1 MKRNY
6 LSSASR
12 LLRFDYLVLCLLAT
26 QGLLLSLNNDLFAE
40 QNIRSNKTSPN
51 VLLIMTDDQGF
62 GDVTSHG
69 NQFIETPYHD
79 LLAKQGVRFDRFYVS
94 PVCAPTRASLLSG
107 RYHSRTG
114 VHGVTR
120 GRETMRADEVTIAEI
135 LQANGYA
142 TAAFGKWHNGSH
154 YPQHPNGQGFE
165 EFVGFC
171 AGHWNNYFNTHLE
184 HNGDPIETDGFII
197 DILTDHA
204 INWIE
209 KQNRINK
216 PWFCYVP
223 YNTPHTPWQVP
234 DKYWEKYK
242 DLDLTPEAAC
252 AYAMVENIDTNM
264 GRLLKCIDDLN
275 QRDNTIVIFLSDN
288 GANTDRYNAGMR
300 GRKGSNHEGGSRV
313 PLFIRYP
320 GVTSPGTV
328 IKPIAAHIDLLPTLV
343 ELTNSKPIPTKPL
356 DGKSLV
362 PLLKGKTK
370 SWPQRTLF
378 NRWRNRGAVRTDKWR
393 AVNAQRKASRFGRW
407 ALFDM
412 QNDPGETTNVAAK
425 HPEIIN
431 RMKKEYQ
438 GWLTD
443 IEKEGF
449 DPIPAEIGH
458 SESPRVCLSG
468 HEAYL
473 LPEKT
478 KGISY
483 VARQGWANDYIT
495 NWTSEGAYPSWP
507 VRVIK
512 PGRYKVSIDYACEP
526 DAVGSVLQAKLAAGK
541 ATLTI
546 KQPYLAK
553 TIPSP
558 DRIPRKEV
566 FEKTWKRIELGT
578 MEITQTGNFELQLR
592 GLSKPGKEFPEIKT
606 IIIELVK

>member
-1 MKRNY
+1 MQR
-6 LSSASR
+6 LFSSLTGH
-12 LLRFDYLVLCLLAT
+12 LLRPACLLFGLLVL
-26 QGLLLSLNNDLFAE
+26 QGISLSINNDLWAG
-40 QNIRSNKTSPN
+40 QNTQTGKTSPN

-62 GDVTSHG
+62 GDVASHG
-69 NQFIETPYHD
+69 NQFIQTPYHD

-184 HNGDPIETDGFII
+184 HNGDPIKTDGFII
-197 DILTDHA
+197 DVLTDHA

-209 KQNRINK
+209 KQNSCRK

-242 DLDLTPEAAC
+242 DLDITPEAAC

-264 GRLLKCIDDLN
+264 GRLLKCIDKLG
-275 QRDNTIVIFLSDN
+275 QRDNTIVIFLTDN

-328 IKPIAAHIDLLPTLV
+328 IKPITAHIDLLPTLV
-343 ELTNSKPIPTKPL
+343 ELTNSKPLPTKPL

-362 PLLKGKTK
+362 PLLKGE
-370 SWPQRTLF
+370 SEAWPERTLF
-378 NRWRNRGAVRTDKWR
+378 TRWRNRGAVRTDHWR
-393 AVNAQRKASRFGRW
+393 AVNAQKKASKFGRW

-412 QNDPGETTNVAAK
+412 QNDPGETTDVAAK
-425 HPEIIN
+425 HPEVIN
-431 RMKKEYQ
+431 KMKKEYQ

-449 DPIPAEIGH
+449 DPIPSEIGH
-458 SESPRVCLSG
+458 PQSPRVSLSG
-468 HEAYL
+468 HEAFL
-473 LPEKT
+473 RPEQT

-495 NWTSEGAYPSWP
+495 NWTSKESYPSWP
-507 VRVIK
+507 VRIIRA
-512 PGRYKVSIDYACEP
+512 GRYQVSIDYACGP
-526 DAVGSVLQAKLAAGK
+526 DGVGSVLQANLADGK
-541 ATLTI
+541 ATFKI
-546 KQPYLAK
+546 NQPYLAK

-558 DRIPRKEV
+558 DRIPRREV
-566 FEKTWKRIELGT
+566 YEKTWKRIELGT
-578 MEITQTGNFELQLR
+578 MDITQTGDFELTLR
-592 GLSKPGKEFPEIKT
+592 GLEKPGDQFPEIKT
-606 IIIELVK
+606 IIIEYIE

>member
-1 MKRNY
+1 MQKSF
-6 LSSASR
+6 LSIVKCCLKHA
-12 LLRFDYLVLCLLAT
+12 LLLLCLFAAQGVLFPPGNILLAQKSDDT
-26 QGLLLSLNNDLFAE
+26 ANA
-40 QNIRSNKTSPN
+40 SPN

-62 GDVTSHG
+62 GDVASHG
-69 NQFIETPYHD
+69 NRWIETPNHD
-79 LLAKQGVRFDRFYVS
+79 LLASQGARFDRFYVS
-94 PVCAPTRASLLSG
+94 PVCAPTRASLLTG

-120 GRETMRADEVTIAEI
+120 GRETMRAEEVTIAEI
-135 LQANGYA
+135 LRANGYA
-142 TAAFGKWHNGSH
+142 TAAFGKWHNGAH
-154 YPQHPNGQGFE
+154 YPQHPNGQGFD
-165 EFVGFC
+165 EFIGFC

-184 HNGDPIETDGFII
+184 RNGKPIKTEGFII
-197 DILTDHA
+197 DVLTDHA
-204 INWIE
+204 IAWIE
-209 KQNRINK
+209 KQNRCNE

-242 DLDLTPEAAC
+242 NLDLTPEAAC
-252 AYAMVENIDTNM
+252 AYAMVENIDTNL

-320 GVTSPGTV
+320 GVTTPGTL

-343 ELTNSKPIPTKPL
+343 ELTNSKPLPTKPL

-362 PLLKGKTK
+362 PLLKGKTE

-378 NRWRNRGAVRTDKWR
+378 TRWRNRGAVRTDKWR
-393 AVNAQRKASRFGRW
+393 AVNAQKKAGKFGRW

-412 QNDPGETTNVAAK
+412 QNDPGETTDVAAR
-425 HPEIIN
+425 HPELIN
-431 RMKKEYQ
+431 KMKNEYQ
-438 GWLTD
+438 NWLNE
-443 IEKEGF
+443 IEKDGF
-449 DPIPAEIGH
+449 DPIPAELGH
-458 SESPRVCLSG
+458 AQSPAVSLAG
-468 HEAYL
+468 HEAFL
-473 LPEKT
+473 MPEKT

-495 NWTSEGAYPSWP
+495 NWVSPHSYPSWP
-507 VRVIK
+507 VRVLK
-512 PGRYKVSIDYACEP
+512 PGHYKISIDYACP
-526 DAVGSVLQAKLAAGK
+526 RDAVGSVLQAKLADGET
-541 ATLTI
+541 TLTI
-546 KQPYLAK
+546 KQPFLAK

-566 FEKTWKRIELGT
+566 YEKIWKRIELGT
-578 MEITQTGNFELQLR
+578 MNITQTGDFELQLR

-606 IIIELVK
+606 IIVELVD